1 MSPIL
6 CISDFE
12 LQCKYLEKFNSNRAT
27 KNRRVFLHVWNCRS
41 TVHHPPFLRL
51 ESYRSA
57 AKFLGARTHRD
68 AMKRCINMP
77 FIDAERREI

>member
-6 CISDFE
+6 CIYVNIWRN
-12 LQCKYLEKFNSNRAT
+12 LTQTVRQKIVAV
-27 KNRRVFLHVWNCRS
+27 NRRFFLHVWNCSS